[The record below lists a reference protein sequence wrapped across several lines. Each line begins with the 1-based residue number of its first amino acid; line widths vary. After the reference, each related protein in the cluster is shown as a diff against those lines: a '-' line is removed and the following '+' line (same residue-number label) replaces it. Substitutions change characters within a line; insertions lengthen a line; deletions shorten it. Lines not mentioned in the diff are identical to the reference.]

1 MKQSGDPYR
10 LGVVFGTRPEAI
22 KLYPLLVALAP
33 YVEQGAV
40 SLRTISTGQQPD
52 LLEQSLDLLGIQPDY
67 ALSVGAGGSNLA
79 TLHARMTESLTT
91 VFHDEPLDFLFV
103 QGDTLTAFSAALA
116 AFYARI
122 PVHHVEAGLRTWD
135 PNHPFPEEVHRRWI
149 THVTHTHYCPT
160 VQAQRNLIQEG
171 VPASCAILVGNT
183 VIDAMRLVNNR
194 IAYPTELPAPVGR
207 RIFFTSHRREN
218 LDRLEGHILPAIRSV
233 VTQNPDVDVVV
244 SVHPNP
250 VVEQAMQRYLQGHER
265 IHLMRPLDYTEALG
279 LVRDSTLVVTD
290 SGGLQEE
297 ATAMGTP
304 VLVLRRVTE
313 RIEAVDAGCALV
325 IGTDAQSMS
334 ERICGVLN
342 DAALL
347 AQMAQPSRV
356 FGDGYAAERI
366 VAHVLGES
374 R

>member
-1 MKQSGDPYR
+1 MKKSGTPVR

-33 YVEQGAV
+33 QVERGAV
-40 SLRTISTGQQPD
+40 ALCTISTGQQPD
-52 LLEQSLDLLGIQPDY
+52 LLEQSLQLLNISPDY
-67 ALSVGAGGSNLA
+67 ELALGRGGSNLA
-79 TLHARMTESLTT
+79 TTHARMVESLTT
-91 VFHDEPLDFLFV
+91 VMHDESLDGVLV

-135 PNHPFPEEVHRRWI
+135 PNHPFPEEIHRRWI

-160 VQAQRNLIQEG
+160 VQAQSNLIQEG
-171 VPASCAILVGNT
+171 VSPDRIVLVGNT
-183 VIDAMRLVNNR
+183 VIDAMRLVNER
-194 IAYPTELPAPVGR
+194 ITLPNELPKSGGR

-218 LDRLEGHILPAIRSV
+218 LDRLEGHILPAIRTIVEQSR
-233 VTQNPDVDVVV
+233 DVDVVV

-250 VVEQAMQRYLQGHER
+250 AVEQAMHRYLAGHER

-297 ATAMGTP
+297 ATALGTP
-304 VLVLRRVTE
+304 VMILRRVTE

-325 IGTDAQSMS
+325 VGTDAHSVSQ
-334 ERICGVLN
+334 RIMAVLDDESVLN
-342 DAALL
+342 
-347 AQMAQPSRV
+347 QMAKPSRV
-356 FGDGYAAERI
+356 FGDGYAADRI
-366 VAHVLGES
+366 VAHLLGDAV
-374 R
+374 